1 MTKRANGDGDV
12 YPRKNKDGQITSYRG
27 AYFGA
32 DGRRHYVSGKTKTEA
47 RNALATARTNAAGGI
62 PPSPANLTAE
72 KYLNMWL
79 TDSIEGRFSRAT
91 YDAAKRDIHFHI
103 VPVLGRRKLKK
114 LSRDDIRALY
124 RIKRDEG
131 HSNRTLEY
139 IHTTLRWALKDAK
152 NDGKIAHNPTDGV
165 KPYKTLEGAAK
176 ESKALNPK
184 QVATLLSKASGSRY
198 EALYIVALHMGLRRG
213 EILALRWDDLNLDA
227 GTLSVKRSLDVDG
240 TFKAPKNPASRR
252 TLKLTV
258 GALEALKAHRVRQN
272 EARLVAGAGWEDHN
286 LVFPNTIGKPMNAG
300 NFYRRAFQ
308 PLLERA
314 GLANKGFT
322 FHSLRH
328 TFATTLADKGIH
340 PAAAQKMLGH
350 SDVRMT
356 LKIYTHTT
364 DGMQDAAIDALENA
378 FGGGPTAGAVNV

>member
-12 YPRKNKDGQITSYRG
+12 YPRKNKNGQITSYRG

-72 KYLNMWL
+72 KYLSMWL

-165 KPYKTLEGAAK
+165 KSYKTLEGAAK
-176 ESKALNPK
+176 ESKA
-184 QVATLLSKASGSRY
+184 A
-198 EALYIVALHMGLRRG
+198 
-213 EILALRWDDLNLDA
+213 
-227 GTLSVKRSLDVDG
+227 
-240 TFKAPKNPASRR
+240 
-252 TLKLTV
+252 
-258 GALEALKAHRVRQN
+258 
-272 EARLVAGAGWEDHN
+272 
-286 LVFPNTIGKPMNAG
+286 
-300 NFYRRAFQ
+300 Q
-308 PLLERA
+308 P
-314 GLANKGFT
+314 
-322 FHSLRH
+322 
-328 TFATTLADKGIH
+328 
-340 PAAAQKMLGH
+340 
-350 SDVRMT
+350 
-356 LKIYTHTT
+356 
-364 DGMQDAAIDALENA
+364 
-378 FGGGPTAGAVNV
+378 

>member
-1 MTKRANGDGDV
+1 MTKRANGEGDV

-32 DGRRHYVSGKTKTEA
+32 DGKRHYVSGKTKTAA

-72 KYLNMWL
+72 KYLSMWL
-79 TDSIEGRFSRAT
+79 IDSIEGRFSRAT

-103 VPVLGRRKLKK
+103 VPVLGRRKLKE

-176 ESKALNPK
+176 ESKAL
-184 QVATLLSKASGSRY
+184 ALSRSPRCSQRRLGAAWKLSMSSPSIRDSG
-198 EALYIVALHMGLRRG
+198 
-213 EILALRWDDLNLDA
+213 
-227 GTLSVKRSLDVDG
+227 
-240 TFKAPKNPASRR
+240 
-252 TLKLTV
+252 
-258 GALEALKAHRVRQN
+258 
-272 EARLVAGAGWEDHN
+272 EARYW
-286 LVFPNTIGKPMNAG
+286 
-300 NFYRRAFQ
+300 R
-308 PLLERA
+308 
-314 GLANKGFT
+314 
-322 FHSLRH
+322 S
-328 TFATTLADKGIH
+328 
-340 PAAAQKMLGH
+340 
-350 SDVRMT
+350 
-356 LKIYTHTT
+356 
-364 DGMQDAAIDALENA
+364 DGMTSAPERCR
-378 FGGGPTAGAVNV
+378 